1 MHGKHMNLIPF
12 LGLELPIEVV
22 DHMICYPCIG
32 KADGKVKHLRHPKA
46 TEIIANVRKAY
57 VCNPFKYSVIDFRS
71 SQQGA
76 RREISNLQLAPTA
89 SLKIFNE
96 FLADFGLSGWN

>member
-22 DHMICYPCIG
+22 GHMICYPCIR
-32 KADGKVKHLRHPKA
+32 KAKREVKSLRHPKA

-57 VCNPFKYSVIDFRS
+57 VCNSFKDSVIDFRS
-71 SQQGA
+71 RKQGTPG
-76 RREISNLQLAPTA
+76 EISNLQLAPRP
-89 SLKIFNE
+89 SLKILNE
-96 FLADFGLSGWN
+96 FLT